1 MAISDA
7 MTRIV
12 RKYGRLVFSFWRL
25 IVKACSTNDKFPLSS
40 VRRPYIPDTWNVSHK
55 PDLQR
60 DITD

>member
-25 IVKACSTNDKFPLSS
+25 IVKACSTNDKVPLSS
-40 VRRPYIPDTWNVSHK
+40 VRRPYIPLTWNASHK
-55 PDLQR
+55 PEVQR